1 MALHHLIK
9 TGGGFLRRTLTGGLK
24 MAVKVQGIEVTLGCE
39 QFRVVYGQAATPV
52 ETFFI
57 CGCAM
62 GL

>member
-1 MALHHLIK
+1 
-9 TGGGFLRRTLTGGLK
+9 